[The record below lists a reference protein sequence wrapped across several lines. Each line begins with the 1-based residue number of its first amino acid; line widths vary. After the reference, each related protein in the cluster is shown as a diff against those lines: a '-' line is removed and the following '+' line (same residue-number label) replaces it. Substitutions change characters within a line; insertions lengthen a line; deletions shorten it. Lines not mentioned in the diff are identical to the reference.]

1 MFSGLLVLTLANGRN
16 VGYTNKKTGD
26 KAIYKARFSK
36 PFNPWVEG
44 SSPSALTWEIEL
56 ESPPFPREGG
66 AFFISARPFGCR
78 LNVNGLLL
86 IFV

>member
-1 MFSGLLVLTLANGRN
+1 MSSLLTRVSKSVVLPMFSGLLVLTLANGRN

-44 SSPSALTWEIEL
+44 SSPSALTL
-56 ESPPFPREGG
+56 DFSTKTPGSSKDLG
-66 AFFISARPFGCR
+66 FFRRQC
-78 LNVNGLLL
+78 
-86 IFV
+86 

>member
-36 PFNPWVEG
+36 PHNPLVLG
-44 SSPSALTWEIEL
+44 SNP
-56 ESPPFPREGG
+56 GG
-66 AFFISARPFGCR
+66 PISAW
-78 LNVNGLLL
+78 
-86 IFV
+86 

>member
-1 MFSGLLVLTLANGRN
+1 MNFNFGIREGTSTETPIQESVAQSVEQRT
-16 VGYTNKKTGD
+16 
-26 KAIYKARFSK
+26 
-36 PFNPWVEG
+36 FNPWVEG